1 MSNILTS
8 NVELMGVVT
17 VTVDLGS
24 VAANTTEEETFT
36 LNGAKVGDFVMV
48 SKPSLTAGIAVCS
61 ARVSADDTVAVT
73 IVNPTAGAVDASSS
87 TGWLVAWFRPTSTRQ
102 SIEG

>member
-8 NVELMGVVT
+8 NIELMGIAT
-17 VTVDLGS
+17 VSANLGS
-24 VAANTTEEETFT
+24 VATITTEEETFT
-36 LNGAKVGDFVMV
+36 VTGTKVGDFVMV
-48 SKPSLTAGIAVCS
+48 SKSTHKAGYGICS

-73 IVNPTAGAVDASSS
+73 VVNPTAGAVDDDAD
-87 TGWLVAWFRPTSTRQ
+87 TLLVCWFRPTSTRA

>member
-8 NVELMGVVT
+8 NIELMGIVT
-17 VTVDLGS
+17 VTADLGS
-24 VAANTTEEETFT
+24 VATITTEEETFT
-36 LNGAKVGDFVMV
+36 VTGVKVGDFVLV
-48 SKPSLTAGIAVCS
+48 SKSTHTAGYGVCS

-73 IVNPTAGAVDASSS
+73 IVNPTAGAVNADSM
-87 TGWLVAWFRPTSTRQ
+87 TYLVAWFRPTSTRA